1 MILYYDKFDCSYS
14 FQSSQSRFIVHV
26 IIMFYY
32 LAVYLAIDW
41 KELAMFVID
50 QDLFMYFSI
59 RRMCFY
65 VLCHHLFL
73 PFHFYNTID
82 R

>member
-50 QDLFMYFSI
+50 QDLFM
-59 RRMCFY
+59 
-65 VLCHHLFL
+65 
-73 PFHFYNTID
+73 
-82 R
+82 